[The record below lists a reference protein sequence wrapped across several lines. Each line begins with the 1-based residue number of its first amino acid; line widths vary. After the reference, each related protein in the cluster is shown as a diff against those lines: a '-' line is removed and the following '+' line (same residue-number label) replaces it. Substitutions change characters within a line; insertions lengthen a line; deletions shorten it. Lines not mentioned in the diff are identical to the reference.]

1 MAIESQQLKEHL
13 LQTDHGFRQLVEQ
26 HQELDTRLHELAHQ
40 HYLSEPEQTEEVTL
54 KKRKLQKSCWK
65 TQIIIPSYI
74 QAQRMNGKNFVS
86 AVILIWLLSQLPGI
100 CIPRWQFMQW
110 NKVSM

>member
-1 MAIESQQLKEHL
+1 MTIESQQLKEHL

-54 KKRKLQKSCWK
+54 KKRKLQLKD
-65 TQIIIPSYI
+65 
-74 QAQRMNGKNFVS
+74 RMQD
-86 AVILIWLLSQLPGI
+86 ILRRCGNPQTA
-100 CIPRWQFMQW
+100 
-110 NKVSM
+110 